1 MTRNPRYPSRQS
13 RRLTS
18 NRRRFLQLSG
28 AALSGMAL
36 ANCGRT
42 LSDSAPSD
50 SSSDGEESEETASA
64 QGNGADA
71 DTLYI
76 YTWADYVDEG
86 LLALFTERTGYK
98 AVSDIYDSNE
108 TMLARLQAGGGDT
121 YSIIYP
127 SDYMV
132 QEMIG
137 LDLLSELDPSQL
149 EGMDQIREKWQDPV
163 YDGQNKHSVPVSW
176 GTTGLLI
183 NKAELGSTPEDW
195 DYLWEN
201 MDQISGRLT
210 LLDDMRET
218 LGAVLRSL
226 GYSYNSTD
234 EAELEEAYQRLLELK
249 PAIADFQSFGYEDQI
264 LSGDL
269 LVVMAYSVDAIA
281 ATLEDE
287 NLEYIVPESG
297 SSVWT
302 DTIVIPKSAPN
313 TEAAYAWMN
322 FMLDP
327 EVAAK
332 AVDTLY
338 FATPNKE
345 AYDLLS
351 DELKENK
358 DLFPPEEVLSRCE
371 GIAPVDEATQLYE
384 EYWTEI
390 TSA

>member
-1 MTRNPRYPSRQS
+1 MTRNPRYPSRRS
-13 RRLTS
+13 RRLTPT
-18 NRRRFLQLSG
+18 RRRFLQLSG
-28 AALSGMAL
+28 AALSGIAL

-42 LSDSAPSD
+42 LSDSPGD
-50 SSSDGEESEETASA
+50 SEDPASTEGA
-64 QGNGADA
+64 AEAGADK

-86 LLALFTERTGYK
+86 LLALFTERTGYE
-98 AVSDIYDSNE
+98 AVSDVYDSNE
-108 TMLARLQAGGGDT
+108 TMLARLQAGGGEN

-137 LDLLSELDPSQL
+137 LDLLSELDPEQL
-149 EGMDQIREKWQDPV
+149 QGMDKIREKWQDPV
-163 YDGQNKHSVPVSW
+163 YDGQNRHSVPVSW
-176 GTTGLLI
+176 GTTGLLF
-183 NKAELGSTPEDW
+183 NKAELGDAPDDW
-195 DYLWEN
+195 DYLW
-201 MDQISGRLT
+201 DSTDDISGRLT

-234 EAELEEAYQRLLELK
+234 EGEIEEAYERLLELK
-249 PAIADFQSFGYEDQI
+249 PAITDFQSFGYEDQ
-264 LSGDL
+264 LLGGDL

-287 NLEYIVPESG
+287 NLEYIVPKSG

-302 DTIVIPKSAPN
+302 DTMVIPKSAPN
-313 TEAAYAWMN
+313 SEAAYAWMN

-338 FATPNKE
+338 FATPNQA

-351 DELKENK
+351 DELKENE
-358 DLFPPEEVLSRCE
+358 DLFPSDEVLDQCE
-371 GIAPVDEATQLYE
+371 GIAPVGDATQLYE
-384 EYWTEI
+384 DYWTQL

>member
-1 MTRNPRYPSRQS
+1 MTRNPRFPNRRS
-13 RRLTS
+13 RRLS
-18 NRRRFLQLSG
+18 SSRRRFLQLSG
-28 AALSGMAL
+28 AALSGLAL

-42 LSDSAPSD
+42 LS
-50 SSSDGEESEETASA
+50 SDGSA
-64 QGNGADA
+64 EGEAAAGSGEAGADD

-76 YTWADYVDEG
+76 YTWADYVDEE

-98 AVSDIYDSNE
+98 AVSDVYDSNE
-108 TMLARLQAGGGDT
+108 TMLARLQAGGGEA

-132 QEMIG
+132 QEMRG
-137 LDLLSELDPSQL
+137 LDLLTELDSAQL
-149 EGMDQIREKWQDPV
+149 QGMDKLREKWQSPV
-163 YDGQNKHSVPVSW
+163 YDEGNAHSVPVSW

-183 NKAELGSTPEDW
+183 NKSELGGTPEDW

-201 MDQISGRLT
+201 SDDLSGRLS

-226 GYSYNSTD
+226 GYSYNSKD
-234 EAELEEAYQRLLELK
+234 EAELEEAYERLLELK
-249 PAIADFQSFGYEDQI
+249 PAIATFQSFGYEDQI
-264 LSGDL
+264 ISGDL
-269 LVVMAYSVDAIA
+269 AVVMAYSVDAIA
-281 ATLEDE
+281 ATLEDD

-302 DTIVIPKSAPN
+302 DTMVIPKSAPN
-313 TEAAYAWMN
+313 PEAAYAWIN
-322 FMLDP
+322 FMMEP

-332 AVDTLY
+332 AVESLY
-338 FATPNKE
+338 FATPNQA

-351 DELKENK
+351 DELKANK
-358 DLFPPEEVLSRCE
+358 DLFPPEEVLARCE
-371 GIAPVDEATQLYE
+371 GIAPVGEATELYE
-384 EYWTEI
+384 QYWTEI

>member
-1 MTRNPRYPSRQS
+1 MTRNPRYPSRRS
-13 RRLTS
+13 RRLTPT
-18 NRRRFLQLSG
+18 RRRFLQLSG
-28 AALSGMAL
+28 AALSGIAL

-42 LSDSAPSD
+42 LSDSPGD
-50 SSSDGEESEETASA
+50 SEDPASTEGA
-64 QGNGADA
+64 AEAGADK

-86 LLALFTERTGYK
+86 LLALFTERTGYE
-98 AVSDIYDSNE
+98 AVSDVYDSNE
-108 TMLARLQAGGGDT
+108 TMLARLQAGGGES

-137 LDLLSELDPSQL
+137 LDLLSELDPEQL
-149 EGMDQIREKWQDPV
+149 QGMDKIREKWQDPV
-163 YDGQNKHSVPVSW
+163 YDGQNRHSVPVSW
-176 GTTGLLI
+176 GTTGLLF
-183 NKAELGSTPEDW
+183 NKAELGDAPDDW
-195 DYLWEN
+195 DYLW
-201 MDQISGRLT
+201 DSTDDISGRLT

-234 EAELEEAYQRLLELK
+234 EGEIEEAYERLLELK
-249 PAIADFQSFGYEDQI
+249 PAITDFQSFGYEDQ
-264 LSGDL
+264 LLGGDL

-287 NLEYIVPESG
+287 NLEYIVPKSG

-302 DTIVIPKSAPN
+302 DTMVIPKSAPN
-313 TEAAYAWMN
+313 SEAAYAWMN

-338 FATPNKE
+338 FATPNQA

-351 DELKENK
+351 DELKENE
-358 DLFPPEEVLSRCE
+358 DLFPSDEVLDQCE
-371 GIAPVDEATQLYE
+371 GIAPVGDATQLYE
-384 EYWTEI
+384 DYWTQL

>member
-1 MTRNPRYPSRQS
+1 MTRNPRYPSRRS
-13 RRLTS
+13 RRLTP

-28 AALSGMAL
+28 AALSGIAL

-42 LSDSAPSD
+42 LSDSSTGEDAATST
-50 SSSDGEESEETASA
+50 EESASA
-64 QGNGADA
+64 GADP

-76 YTWADYVDEG
+76 YTWADYVDDG

-149 EGMDQIREKWQDPV
+149 EGMDKIREKWQDPV
-163 YDGQNKHSVPVSW
+163 YDGQNRHSVPVSW
-176 GTTGLLI
+176 GTTGLLY
-183 NKAELGSTPEDW
+183 NKTELETPPEDW

-201 MDQISGRLT
+201 TDAISGRLT

-226 GYSYNSTD
+226 GYSYNSKD
-234 EAELEEAYQRLLELK
+234 EGELEEAYQRLLELK
-249 PAIADFQSFGYEDQI
+249 PAITDFQSFGYEDQI

-281 ATLEDE
+281 ATLEDD
-287 NLEYIVPESG
+287 NLEYIVPASG

-302 DTIVIPKSAPN
+302 DTMVIPKSAPYA
-313 TEAAYAWMN
+313 EAAYAWMN

-332 AVDTLY
+332 AVETLY
-338 FATPNKE
+338 FATPNQD
-345 AYDLLS
+345 AYGLLS

-358 DLFPPEEVLSRCE
+358 NLFPPEEVLAECE
-371 GIAPVDEATQLYE
+371 GIAPVGEATELYE
-384 EYWTEI
+384 EYWTQL